1 MTAKQ
6 GLTMSESASGSTSL
20 RLGGADDA
28 IALGGT
34 FGPTCPS
41 SGCEITPG
49 VVLVALIVL
58 GVCLLIGYLT
68 RTRR

>member
-1 MTAKQ
+1 M
-6 GLTMSESASGSTSL
+6 
-20 RLGGADDA
+20 GGADDT
-28 IALGGT
+28 IGLGGAA

-49 VVLVALIVL
+49 TVLVALIVL

-68 RTRR
+68 RMRR